1 VITSE
6 QVKAARGLIRWDQT
20 DLSAASGIS
29 LPAIKRLEQIPGPLP
44 AQARTVDAIV
54 AAFGK
59 AGVEFLAEDD
69 GGPGVRLR
77 KAKGKRK

>member
-6 QVKAARGLIRWDQT
+6 QVKAARGLVRWDQT

-29 LPAIKRLEQIPGPLP
+29 LPAIKRLEQIHGPLA

-59 AGVEFLAEDD
+59 AGENPFAVSSVEVGEWA
-69 GGPGVRLR
+69 V
-77 KAKGKRK
+77 